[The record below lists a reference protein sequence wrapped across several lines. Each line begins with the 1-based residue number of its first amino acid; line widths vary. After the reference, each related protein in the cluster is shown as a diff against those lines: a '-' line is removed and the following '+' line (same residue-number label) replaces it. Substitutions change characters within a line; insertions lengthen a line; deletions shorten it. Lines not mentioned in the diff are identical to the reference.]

1 LIAVAGLP
9 LIAIDRHE
17 LPLNALLSEHMCPQG
32 EPPMIAID
40 CN

>member
-1 LIAVAGLP
+1 LP
-9 LIAIDRHE
+9 LIAIDHE